1 MEAKDQIMLNLK
13 NENNYLRGENEFLKV
28 ELMKFTGGGNFTSH
42 IPVFSNSINTKNSYM
57 EKDRN
62 VYLPPINNNTK
73 QDLKAE
79 NSLKSEIIS
88 RKSNSSPKKHVDINS
103 KSGIHEKLK
112 NNLYNNFNN
121 DSSNNILSENENLKS
136 VCAQYEK
143 QNYGLLQDNLKLK
156 DKIYNLENAFMSG
169 NITNN
174 SKNNFNNEFTNNT
187 GEFED
192 FKNNS
197 AV

>member
-1 MEAKDQIMLNLK
+1 MEPKDQIMLNLK
-13 NENNYLRGENEFLKV
+13 NENNFLKRENEFLKV
-28 ELMKFTGGGNFTSH
+28 ELMKFTGGGNYTSH
-42 IPVFSNSINTKNSYM
+42 IPLLSNSINTKNTYI

-62 VYLPPINNNTK
+62 VYLPPINNNIK

-88 RKSNSSPKKHVDINS
+88 RKSNSSPKKHMDNSS
-103 KSGIHEKLK
+103 KSGMQEKLK

-121 DSSNNILSENENLKS
+121 DSSNNILSENENLKN

-169 NITNN
+169 NISHN
-174 SKNNFNNEFTNNT
+174 SKSNFNNEYSNNT

-192 FKNNS
+192 FDNNS
-197 AV
+197 GV